1 MFEAGIG
8 TDRVATRRH
17 DLSGSFRRSPVASI
31 VAAEG

>member
-8 TDRVATRRH
+8 TDRVVRRH